1 MRQCLRFLGLTASIT
16 LGLFSASCSDPA
28 AEDTEPGAVRGT
40 LKSGTADYIEE
51 GRSERVYALQRK
63 DGSLLNLKFSDRPNV
78 PRDSEVFVYG
88 RQLGD
93 TLYVDHI
100 KPVPG
105 SDRGDIAQQRFTVI
119 DPAPLSPPLKAA
131 LVSLNPA
138 YSAEMVADR
147 ATKADF
153 IKPVMEVSSYGR
165 WTMEFDTFGPFT
177 VANDCG
183 GSFFDNVGKNGVA
196 AMQAAGIDTTKYDQI
211 QFLLPNTMTSCRW
224 TGFGWDGHTP
234 IRTDGLR
241 GKYNPWSYTK
251 SDREGVMVQEIGH
264 NWGLA
269 HVHFCPGTQTP
280 TTTCTGYSEYG
291 STYSPMSSG
300 NNVYMNGWERI
311 QMNFLSG
318 CNVLTVG
325 TSGTYD
331 LGPLTYA
338 CNGPQVLRIAADPAP
353 DHQRYY
359 YLEYRVPVGIEN
371 NTGVLVHYSADIMAG
386 GWNQCDYGGPD
397 CPEDWIINPMGG
409 DAVEALLP
417 AGTQWTTPQ
426 NVTIK
431 IVSLGETAKFELT
444 FATPGPAPTC
454 LSGEPWDC
462 RAPVCKGGTGATGD
476 LVPGC
481 TTPAGSDAGSGRSTD
496 SGIGTG
502 GGGPVDADDAGC
514 SCRIPRAGTAGRLSA
529 VAAAAAFGMAARW
542 RRRSRKMPRS

>member
-1 MRQCLRFLGLTASIT
+1 
-16 LGLFSASCSDPA
+16 
-28 AEDTEPGAVRGT
+28 
-40 LKSGTADYIEE
+40 
-51 GRSERVYALQRK
+51 
-63 DGSLLNLKFSDRPNV
+63 
-78 PRDSEVFVYG
+78 
-88 RQLGD
+88 
-93 TLYVDHI
+93 
-100 KPVPG
+100 
-105 SDRGDIAQQRFTVI
+105 
-119 DPAPLSPPLKAA
+119 
-131 LVSLNPA
+131 
-138 YSAEMVADR
+138 
-147 ATKADF
+147 
-153 IKPVMEVSSYGR
+153 
-165 WTMEFDTFGPFT
+165 
-177 VANDCG
+177 
-183 GSFFDNVGKNGVA
+183 
-196 AMQAAGIDTTKYDQI
+196 
-211 QFLLPNTMTSCRW
+211 
-224 TGFGWDGHTP
+224 
-234 IRTDGLR
+234 
-241 GKYNPWSYTK
+241 
-251 SDREGVMVQEIGH
+251 MVQEIGH

-280 TTTCTGYSEYG
+280 TTTCTDYSEYG

-318 CNVLTVG
+318 CNVLTLG

-371 NTGVLVHYSADIMAG
+371 NTGVLVHYSADILAG

-431 IVSLGETAKFELT
+431 IVSLDETAKFELT

-502 GGGPVDADDAGC
+502 GGGPVDADDDAGC
-514 SCRIPRAGTAGRLSA
+514 SCRMPRAGTTGRLSA